1 MRMGFVSFGFALLL
15 LCRLGKVGN
24 RVVKINK
31 HAVSLV
37 CIAAARSWLRK
48 QAVSSLSQATGGYG
62 VPSEVPRGN
71 LKCCSLLRGECAWGA
86 RDGLGWNDGRC
97 I

>member
-24 RVVKINK
+24 RVVKMNK

-37 CIAAARSWLRK
+37 CIAAASSWLRK
-48 QAVSSLSQATGGYG
+48 QAVSSLQSSYRRLWSA
-62 VPSEVPRGN
+62 
-71 LKCCSLLRGECAWGA
+71 LRGAPGEFEM
-86 RDGLGWNDGRC
+86 L
-97 I
+97 